1 MTAEDITPLFR
12 SVMTSVQGSVPPG
25 RPKSPY
31 RARSPAPKGKQKDDQ
46 GEFLKEAYR
55 IVRRSLP
62 SSFESTA
69 RSPCSA
75 LMVKHAHLASLS
87 TLLGTIRKAYLSTA
101 TAPIRRHERPHEDG
115 SSGGQGGEDGLE
127 RWKDS
132 KYLSDRERD
141 EIDLRAKVILR
152 RCRERVTQLEE
163 QEKGGLSALYAHIPP
178 SVVRV
183 VSLRAARQKQASP
196 PAVSAL
202 YTFLPSLAPAE
213 TSLAVGESLVTAHR
227 ASVIWTLN
235 DMMARIGGTIAGMQE
250 ERLKRREERS
260 RTLGGQASREAAR
273 FTSNSTSTS
282 KLPSMLMPTS
292 GTESK
297 AVIPEDEPPIESQLS
312 PEQIQQFALENNALV
327 EHMESQLTSVLAA
340 EKSLLEIS
348 ALQTELVRHL
358 AMQTEITERLY
369 DEAVGSVAEVGKAN
383 QQLKQ
388 ARKRGEEGRLFLL
401 VFLIG
406 ASLALLF
413 LDWYS

>member
-55 IVRRSLP
+55 I
-62 SSFESTA
+62 
-69 RSPCSA
+69 
-75 LMVKHAHLASLS
+75 HAHLASLS

-163 QEKGGLSALYAHIPP
+163 QEK
-178 SVVRV
+178 
-183 VSLRAARQKQASP
+183 ARQKQASP

-213 TSLAVGESLVTAHR
+213 TSLAVGESLVRAHR